1 MSGLQ
6 RSMTATP
13 QVTGLA
19 ALAERIELW
28 PMDRLRP

>member
-1 MSGLQ
+1 
-6 RSMTATP
+6 MTTAP

-28 PMDRLRP
+28 PIERLTATPL